1 MFKMDCQ
8 KKHCQII
15 KITGKKIRKMTI
27 PPKQA
32 MKHAYSV
39 SSKNT
44 LVNSDMSLKTIINQ
58 NVLNENMI
66 NKCFKI
72 E

>member
-15 KITGKKIRKMTI
+15 KITGKKIRKMII
-27 PPKQA
+27 PPKQT

-39 SSKNT
+39 SCKNT

-58 NVLNENMI
+58 NVSNENMI
-66 NKCFKI
+66 NKCFKN